1 MKREQIIEIFERMFD
16 CKTGDNWA
24 MKASIEYFLE
34 TGNMTG
40 GFRMKFKEFIDAILA
55 LKPIEQPYIPLDQY
69 GYPLTTANNQT
80 EVKRVEEKPTDEDIV
95 ASIPYPNPISKHQSD
110 INIGWIKCRK
120 AMRDNPEQFKD
131 K

>member
-1 MKREQIIEIFERMFD
+1 MRMMILMIKSLKLKAMTREQIIEILESD
-16 CKTGDNWA
+16 YNIDNIENVGDIA
-24 MKASIEYFLE
+24 
-34 TGNMTG
+34 
-40 GFRMKFKEFIDAILA
+40 DAILA

-110 INIGWIKCRK
+110 INIGWVRCRK
-120 AMRDNPEQFKD
+120 AMRDNPEQFKS